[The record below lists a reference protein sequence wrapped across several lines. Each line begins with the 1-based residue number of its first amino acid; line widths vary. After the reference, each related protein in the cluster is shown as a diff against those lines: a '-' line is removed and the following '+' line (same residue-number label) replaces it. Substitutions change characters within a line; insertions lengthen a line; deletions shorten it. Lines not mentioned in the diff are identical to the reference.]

1 MSLINK
7 FCKTNEIKR
16 KKIIILFNHLNKIL
30 KSKKDSVLFINMLIK
45 DVILSGTTKK
55 HINVLISILNKTLTK
70 DWFNYQTFLIICEI
84 CPFFGLNISRLL
96 GLSISDAKKILVENE
111 MRNESL
117 FNLIFRQSKDDYMVD
132 YMIKR

>member
-45 DVILSGTTKK
+45 DIILSGTTKK
-55 HINVLISILNKTLTK
+55 HINVLISILNKTLIK
-70 DWFNYQTFLIICEI
+70 DWFNYKTFLIICEI

-117 FNLIFRQSKDDYMVD
+117 FNLMFRQLKDDCMVD
-132 YMIKR
+132 YMING

>member
-117 FNLIFRQSKDDYMVD
+117 FNLMFRQSKDDYMVD
-132 YMIKR
+132 YMING